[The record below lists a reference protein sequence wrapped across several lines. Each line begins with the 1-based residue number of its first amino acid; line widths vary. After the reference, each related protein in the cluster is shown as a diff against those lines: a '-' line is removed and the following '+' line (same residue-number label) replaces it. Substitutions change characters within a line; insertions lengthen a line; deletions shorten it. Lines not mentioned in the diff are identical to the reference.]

1 MKKIFLTLA
10 AAVLLSASAI
20 AQDDNRRQQR
30 PRMDRTEML
39 KMRTEQ
45 TAKQYNLD
53 ETQTTK
59 LLELNT
65 KYADT
70 MFRGMGQMGQRGDR
84 NGQGMRQDLRTER
97 RQMTDEQRAEMQKR
111 REEMQKQMEETTK
124 ELEEKYAKA
133 ECPVVSNN
141 SAHRMTADVPMV
153 VPELNPE
160 HIEIIKAQRE
170 RLGTKRGFIAVKS
183 NCSLQ
188 SYLPAMAVINE
199 KYPIDKAPA
208 LHSHDMPAPQS
219 SA

>member
-10 AAVLLSASAI
+10 TVVLLSASAI

-70 MFRGMGQMGQRGDR
+70 MFRGMGQMGQRGNR

-97 RQMTDEQRAEMQKR
+97 RQMTDEQLVEAGVAPDLIRLSVGIENVDDIIADL
-111 REEMQKQMEETTK
+111 KQAIE
-124 ELEEKYAKA
+124 KA
-133 ECPVVSNN
+133 E
-141 SAHRMTADVPMV
+141 
-153 VPELNPE
+153 
-160 HIEIIKAQRE
+160 
-170 RLGTKRGFIAVKS
+170 
-183 NCSLQ
+183 
-188 SYLPAMAVINE
+188 
-199 KYPIDKAPA
+199 
-208 LHSHDMPAPQS
+208 
-219 SA
+219 

>member
-53 ETQTTK
+53 ETQTAK

-70 MFRGMGQMGQRGDR
+70 MFRGMGQMGQVLYCHPR
-84 NGQGMRQDLRTER
+84 
-97 RQMTDEQRAEMQKR
+97 
-111 REEMQKQMEETTK
+111 
-124 ELEEKYAKA
+124 
-133 ECPVVSNN
+133 
-141 SAHRMTADVPMV
+141 SAFH
-153 VPELNPE
+153 
-160 HIEIIKAQRE
+160 
-170 RLGTKRGFIAVKS
+170 
-183 NCSLQ
+183 
-188 SYLPAMAVINE
+188 PAIPRSCAGG
-199 KYPIDKAPA
+199 
-208 LHSHDMPAPQS
+208 H
-219 SA
+219 

>member
-10 AAVLLSASAI
+10 ASVLLSASAI

-53 ETQTTK
+53 ETQTAK

-70 MFRGMGQMGQRGDR
+70 MFRGMGQMGQRGNR
-84 NGQGMRQDLRTER
+84 NGQGMRQELRTER

-111 REEMQKQMEETTK
+111 REEMQKQMEAYNT
-124 ELEEKYAKA
+124 ELKSIMTEEQYSKYQEDQKK
-133 ECPVVSNN
+133 
-141 SAHRMTADVPMV
+141 RM
-153 VPELNPE
+153 
-160 HIEIIKAQRE
+160 QRF
-170 RLGTKRGFIAVKS
+170 GNRGQRRG
-183 NCSLQ
+183 N
-188 SYLPAMAVINE
+188 
-199 KYPIDKAPA
+199 
-208 LHSHDMPAPQS
+208 
-219 SA
+219 